1 MNFSFGEW
9 QCLTHIQKRLYK
21 DVMLENYRNMV
32 SLGKDFSCTWLST
45 FSLTFSYFCFICW
58 YMWGLILKIRAL
70 LLCHQDL
77 SPRLVLSCFCYVAR
91 KFLANF
97 IAIFWFFGM
106 KFCWVKRRHL
116 ASVLPGFLPPQA
128 SHFPSDALYSA
139 PSHELFPS
147 SQKQI
152 RLHLQTHP
160 PKKNRG
166 NTTISQNLLLCPSEC
181 EFYGKKESLHL
192 SEKKSL
198 YHTPE

>member
-1 MNFSFGEW
+1 
-9 QCLTHIQKRLYK
+9 
-21 DVMLENYRNMV
+21 
-32 SLGKDFSCTWLST
+32 
-45 FSLTFSYFCFICW
+45 
-58 YMWGLILKIRAL
+58 
-70 LLCHQDL
+70 
-77 SPRLVLSCFCYVAR
+77 
-91 KFLANF
+91 
-97 IAIFWFFGM
+97 M

-198 YHTPE
+198 YHTPEQPFFSTQMDTSFPFLYANRGIKVSVRTVLCCPTRHLIPSL